1 MKEKDILLSK
11 KDFLTPMTTF
21 NNMSF
26 LNQLSEE
33 QEQAVK
39 YIDGCS
45 IISAGAGSGKTRV
58 LIYKIAYL
66 ISIQVP
72 PSSILALTFTNKAA
86 NEMKTRIVE
95 LLDNHSIYELWMGT
109 FHSIFLRILRENFEY
124 LNENY
129 KLNKSFS
136 IYDQKCKNTVLDP
149 IIEKNIEAYKT
160 AKKSNDR
167 KTIQEILFQIS
178 DDISRIKNECKTIDE
193 CLNDSQFELSHSKTQ
208 IKKIYDDY
216 TNKCR
221 ISNAMDF
228 DDILLYT
235 YNMLKDNEEISSKYK
250 SQFKYIL
257 VDEYQDTNTIQ
268 FNIINLIHG
277 KNCKICVVGDDAQCI
292 YSFRGSKIENIQ
304 KYRETYSPLE
314 FKLSINY
321 RSTKTIVEAANKL
334 IQNNEGQ
341 SSKILSTNAG
351 KNSLLHENKIKI
363 ISSDDD
369 KDEAR
374 KVIEKIIELHNEN
387 EEANDWES
395 FAILYRTHKQSEAFE
410 SQLKNSNI
418 PYKIIGKIKFL
429 EREIIVHI
437 ISYLR
442 IIINQNDN
450 ISLQKIFNLSFSE
463 ISLKMKKIFDEAD
476 KNKISYWKVIN
487 DLDSLKKKLK
497 NTQKISNF
505 IKFINFL
512 KEKVVTEEP
521 LYLIE
526 QIVDYINP
534 LIVSNNSLFEEED
547 KKLIILLKQMADYLT
562 KKYYNDCCDNKIRNI
577 KKEKEEKKENLNI
590 KQKEF
595 DNDNIDNNN
604 NNIINHLFNENRI
617 NDEESNDNYYNDN
630 LINTKNN
637 ENRINDEES
646 NSNENNESENDLIVK
661 YSLKEFLD
669 DLILLNNTEDLTEN
683 IGYPTPMN
691 QIKGKSNTVKLM
703 TIHSSK
709 GLEFNSVFIVGVEK
723 GFYPIYHPSVKDKKK
738 HEEEERRMFYVAIT
752 RAKQNCFISYAVR
765 RLMGTGKVMNRE
777 KSQFINEL
785 ANKCLDFSGDY
796 VESKDDNFISFNK
809 SSFSQYLHNNFNNNN
824 NFQYS
829 SNKGNNYYKY
839 NKKKYLNKKRYGNNL
854 GFKFGHN

>member
-1 MKEKDILLSK
+1 MKENDIEKDL
-11 KDFLTPMTTF
+11 
-21 NNMSF
+21 SF

-33 QEQAVK
+33 QKQAVK
-39 YIDGCS
+39 YINGCS

-66 ISIQVP
+66 ISIDVP

-109 FHSIFLRILRENFEY
+109 FHSIFLKILRENFEY
-124 LNENY
+124 LNEKY
-129 KLNKSFS
+129 KLNNYFT
-136 IYDQKCKNTVLDP
+136 IYDQKSKNTVLDP
-149 IIEKNIEAYKT
+149 IIEKYIDVYKSS
-160 AKKSNDR
+160 KKNNDR
-167 KTIQEILFQIS
+167 KVIQEILFEIS
-178 DDISRIKNECKTIDE
+178 DDISKIKNECKDIDE
-193 CLNDSQFELSHSKTQ
+193 CMNDPFFQLSSHPKSK
-208 IKKIYDDY
+208 IKKIYNDY
-216 TNKCR
+216 VNKCR

-235 YNMLKDNEEISSKYK
+235 YNMLKDNEEIALKYK
-250 SQFKYIL
+250 NLFKYIL

-304 KYRETYSPLE
+304 KFREKYSPLE
-314 FKLSINY
+314 FKLSVNY

-341 SSKILSTNAG
+341 SSKILITNNE
-351 KNSLLHENKIKI
+351 KNSLMESKIKI
-363 ISSDDD
+363 ISSEDD

-374 KVIEKIIELHNEN
+374 KVVEKIIELHNKN
-387 EEANDWES
+387 EEINDWGD
-395 FAILYRTHKQSEAFE
+395 FAILYRTHKQSESFE
-410 SQLKNSNI
+410 SQLRNSDV

-429 EREIIVHI
+429 ERDIIVHI

-450 ISLQKIFNLSFSE
+450 ISLQKIFNLSFCD

-476 KNKISYWKVIN
+476 EKQISYWNIIN
-487 DLDSLKKKLK
+487 NLNPSSLKSK
-497 NTQKISNF
+497 NIEKISTF
-505 IKFINFL
+505 IKFIEHL
-512 KEKVVTEEP
+512 KEKMITKEP

-526 QIVDYINP
+526 EIVTYINSVMK
-534 LIVSNNSLFEEED
+534 INNTLFEEED
-547 KKLIILLKQMADYLT
+547 NKLIVLLKQMADFLT
-562 KKYYNDCCDNKIRNI
+562 KKYYNYLCGNKINNNA
-577 KKEKEEKKENLNI
+577 KKQKEKENENKI
-590 KQKEF
+590 KRESDSDNSENENNNENNYNNNENNYNNNENKI
-595 DNDNIDNNN
+595 NDNYEDSDN
-604 NNIINHLFNENRI
+604 
-617 NDEESNDNYYNDN
+617 ESNDND
-630 LINTKNN
+630 I
-637 ENRINDEES
+637 
-646 NSNENNESENDLIVK
+646 IVK

-683 IGYPTPMN
+683 INMLDANPN
-691 QIKGKSNTVKLM
+691 NLKGKSNAVKLM

-709 GLEFNSVFIVGVEK
+709 GLEFNSVFIVGVER
-723 GFYPIYHPSVKDKKK
+723 GYYPIFHPSIKDKKK

-752 RAKQNCFISYAVR
+752 RAKQNCFISYAKR

-785 ANKCLDFSGDY
+785 ENKCLDFSGDY
-796 VESKDDNFISFNK
+796 AQNKGEDDFLSFDKSSFKYYLFNK
-809 SSFSQYLHNNFNNNN
+809 SNNLTNHKNPKPKKYNYYNNN
-824 NFQYS
+824 
-829 SNKGNNYYKY
+829 
-839 NKKKYLNKKRYGNNL
+839 KYLNKKRNKDFSE
-854 GFKFGHN
+854 FKFHY

>member
-1 MKEKDILLSK
+1 M
-11 KDFLTPMTTF
+11 
-21 NNMSF
+21 
-26 LNQLSEE
+26 
-33 QEQAVK
+33 
-39 YIDGCS
+39 
-45 IISAGAGSGKTRV
+45 
-58 LIYKIAYL
+58 
-66 ISIQVP
+66 
-72 PSSILALTFTNKAA
+72 
-86 NEMKTRIVE
+86 
-95 LLDNHSIYELWMGT
+95 
-109 FHSIFLRILRENFEY
+109 
-124 LNENY
+124 
-129 KLNKSFS
+129 
-136 IYDQKCKNTVLDP
+136 
-149 IIEKNIEAYKT
+149 
-160 AKKSNDR
+160 
-167 KTIQEILFQIS
+167 
-178 DDISRIKNECKTIDE
+178 
-193 CLNDSQFELSHSKTQ
+193 
-208 IKKIYDDY
+208 
-216 TNKCR
+216 
-221 ISNAMDF
+221 
-228 DDILLYT
+228 
-235 YNMLKDNEEISSKYK
+235 
-250 SQFKYIL
+250 
-257 VDEYQDTNTIQ
+257 
-268 FNIINLIHG
+268 
-277 KNCKICVVGDDAQCI
+277 
-292 YSFRGSKIENIQ
+292 
-304 KYRETYSPLE
+304 
-314 FKLSINY
+314 
-321 RSTKTIVEAANKL
+321 
-334 IQNNEGQ
+334 
-341 SSKILSTNAG
+341 
-351 KNSLLHENKIKI
+351 
-363 ISSDDD
+363 
-369 KDEAR
+369 
-374 KVIEKIIELHNEN
+374 HNEN

-450 ISLQKIFNLSFSE
+450 ISLQKIFNLSFNE
-463 ISLKMKKIFDEAD
+463 INSKMKKIFDEAD

-562 KKYYNDCCDNKIRNI
+562 KKYYNDCCDNKIRNN
-577 KKEKEEKKENLNI
+577 KKENQQKKENLNI

-630 LINTKNN
+630 LINTKNNENRINDEESNSNNERNNNIINLKNN

>member
-1 MKEKDILLSK
+1 MEEKEALLSNK
-11 KDFLTPMTTF
+11 EFHTPKAFQNDM
-21 NNMSF
+21 NF
-26 LNQLSEE
+26 LNKLSEE

-66 ISIQVP
+66 IAIQVP
-72 PSSILALTFTNKAA
+72 PTSILVLTFTNKAA
-86 NEMKTRIVE
+86 NEMKARIVE
-95 LLDNHSIYELWMGT
+95 LLDNNSIYELWMGT

-129 KLNKSFS
+129 KLNKNFS
-136 IYDQKCKNTVLDP
+136 IYDQKCKNTVLEP
-149 IIEKNIEAYKT
+149 IIEKNIEAYKS
-160 AKKSNDR
+160 AKKNNDR
-167 KTIQEILFQIS
+167 KTQQEILFEIS
-178 DDISRIKNECKTIDE
+178 DDISRIKNEYKTIDE
-193 CLNDSQFELSHSKTQ
+193 CLNDPYFELSHQKTK
-208 IKKIYDDY
+208 IKKIFDDY
-216 TNKCR
+216 VNKCR

-235 YNMLKDNEEISSKYK
+235 FNMLKDNEEIASKYK

-268 FNIINLIHG
+268 FNIINLIYG

-304 KYRETYSPLE
+304 KYREAYSPLE

-341 SSKILSTNAG
+341 SSKILGMNAG

-363 ISSDDD
+363 ISSNDDR
-369 KDEAR
+369 DEAR
-374 KVIEKIIELHNEN
+374 KVIEKIIELNNQNKEI
-387 EEANDWES
+387 NDWDS

-450 ISLQKIFNLSFSE
+450 ISLQKIFNLSFRE
-463 ISLKMKKIFDEAD
+463 ISLTMKKIFDEAD
-476 KNKISYWKVIN
+476 KTQISYWNVIN
-487 DLDSLKKKLK
+487 KINNSDSFKKKLK
-497 NTQKISNF
+497 KPEKISNF
-505 IKFINFL
+505 IKFINLL
-512 KEKVVTEEP
+512 KEKVITEEP

-526 QIVDYINP
+526 KIVNYINS
-534 LIVSNNSLFEEED
+534 LIISNNLLFEEED
-547 KKLIILLKQMADYLT
+547 NKLIIILKQMADYLT
-562 KKYYNDCCDNKIRNI
+562 KKYYNDCCDNKMRNI
-577 KKEKEEKKENLNI
+577 NKKEKEEEKKNLNISKKENYYD
-590 KQKEF
+590 
-595 DNDNIDNNN
+595 DNDNDNE
-604 NNIINHLFNENRI
+604 ENDYTI
-617 NDEESNDNYYNDN
+617 
-630 LINTKNN
+630 TFKNN

-646 NSNENNESENDLIVK
+646 NNNENYESQNDIIIK
-661 YSLKEFLD
+661 YNLKDFLD

-683 IGYPTPMN
+683 IGYLTPMD

-709 GLEFNSVFIVGVEK
+709 GLEFNSVFIVGVER
-723 GFYPIYHPSVKDKKK
+723 GYYPIYHPSVKDKKN
-738 HEEEERRMFYVAIT
+738 M
-752 RAKQNCFISYAVR
+752 
-765 RLMGTGKVMNRE
+765 
-777 KSQFINEL
+777 
-785 ANKCLDFSGDY
+785 
-796 VESKDDNFISFNK
+796 
-809 SSFSQYLHNNFNNNN
+809 
-824 NFQYS
+824 
-829 SNKGNNYYKY
+829 
-839 NKKKYLNKKRYGNNL
+839 KKKKEECFMLLLLGLNKIVL
-854 GFKFGHN
+854 FLML